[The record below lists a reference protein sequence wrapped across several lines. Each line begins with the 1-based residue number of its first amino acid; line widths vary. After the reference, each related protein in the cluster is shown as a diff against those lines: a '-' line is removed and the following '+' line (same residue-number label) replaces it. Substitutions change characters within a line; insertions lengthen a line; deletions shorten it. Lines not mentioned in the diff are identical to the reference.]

1 MDRKEFY
8 KLTLR
13 TVLPLMLQSILTS
26 SVNFIDQLMVG
37 KLGVA
42 EIAAVGVANK
52 IYSLF
57 YLVLYGTCCACVMF
71 VSQYWGR
78 RDVEGI
84 RRVMGMTCTVTVS
97 LGVLVT
103 ILTAL
108 FPRQCMML
116 FTQDEAVIVSGTG
129 YLRAISASYLLL
141 SLIYPI
147 NYLLRGMTRVQIVLC
162 SATLSVVM
170 NVISNYAF
178 IFGHCGMPRL
188 GVAGAAVGTVVTRG
202 TELLVLII
210 YLILSHNE
218 VLRDMGG
225 LFRYNGK
232 QFLEFMKKALPL
244 AGNEFL
250 WGVGTTLYLVV
261 YGHMGTAALAAMS
274 IMNTIQ
280 TMEQTFGLSLS
291 SSAAVIVGNEIGK
304 GNKEEVFTC
313 ARRFHRLAVLVGVV
327 TAVVIFLLIY
337 PITYLYGILG
347 TETGDYLQQCLV
359 VLCCMLPFHC
369 YNSMNIEGLFRS
381 GGDVK
386 LVLLMD
392 TGGIWLVGLTM
403 TYLTGEI
410 LGLAPVIVYG
420 SLFAVEI
427 YKLIIGMCR
436 YRSGKWLHQ
445 LT

>member
-1 MDRKEFY
+1 MNRTEFY
-8 KLTLR
+8 KITLR

-78 RDVEGI
+78 KDAEGI

-97 LGVLVT
+97 LGILVT
-103 ILTAL
+103 VLTAL

-116 FTQDEAVIVSGTG
+116 FTQDETVIASGTL
-129 YLRAISASYLLL
+129 YLRAISASYLML
-141 SLIYPI
+141 SFIYPI

-162 SATLSVVM
+162 SATLSVIM
-170 NVISNYAF
+170 NVVSNYAF
-178 IFGHCGMPRL
+178 IFGHFGMPKMN
-188 GVAGAAVGTVVTRG
+188 VAGAAIGTVVTRG
-202 TELLVLII
+202 TELLVLIS
-210 YLILSHNE
+210 YLILSKNE
-218 VLRDMGG
+218 VLQDLGG

-232 QFLEFMKKALPL
+232 QFLKFMKKAMPL

-250 WGVGTTLYLVV
+250 WGIGTTLYLVV

-291 SSAAVIVGNEIGK
+291 SSASVIVGNEIGK
-304 GNKEEVFTC
+304 GDKEDVFVC
-313 ARRFHRLAVLVGVV
+313 ARRFHRLAVLVGIM
-327 TAVVIFLLIY
+327 TGSVIAFLIH
-337 PITYLYGILG
+337 PITYLYGIAG
-347 TETGDYLQQCLV
+347 TETGGYLQQCLV
-359 VLCCMLPFHC
+359 ILCCMLPFNC

-381 GGDVK
+381 GGDVNY
-386 LVLLMD
+386 VLLMD
-392 TGGIWLVGLTM
+392 TGGIWLIGLTL

-410 LGLAPVIVYG
+410 LRLPPVIVYS

-427 YKLIIGMCR
+427 YKLIIGTLR
-436 YRSGKWLHQ
+436 YRSGKWLHR
-445 LT
+445 LL